1 MRTVAVIM
9 AGGSGTRLWPL
20 SRIARPK
27 QLLHIVGGQS
37 LLRSAYDR
45 LSTFLPADDIYIVAL
60 SSHLPAIADE
70 VSALPPENLIGEPIG
85 RDTANAIALTA
96 SILHER
102 DSDTVMGV
110 FTADHFIRPANVFAE
125 DVRTAF
131 DAVAAHPDALLTIG
145 LRPTE
150 PHTGF
155 GYIERGQ
162 PVAERIYRVKQF
174 REKPD
179 LETARS
185 YARSGRHYWNSG
197 MFVWRTETI
206 LAEFARR
213 LPETHSAVRTLGR
226 SWYEYDGPRAAAEVY
241 PTLTRISIDFAVME
255 HAKNVL
261 VVEGRFE
268 WHDVGNWTAL
278 EHVFSSDEAHNVR
291 AAANTELMDSRNTI
305 VVAEGEHL
313 IAAIGVSDLIVV
325 HSHNATLVCRRD
337 RIQDIRELVARLERE
352 HDGRFT

>member
-1 MRTVAVIM
+1 MRTVAVIL

-20 SRIARPK
+20 SRTSRPK

-45 LSTFLPADDIYIVAL
+45 LRTFLPADDIYIVAL
-60 SSHLPAIADE
+60 ASHLPAIAEE
-70 VSALPPENLIGEPIG
+70 VSSLPPENLIGEPIG

-102 DSDTVMGV
+102 DPDTLMGV

-131 DAVAAHPDALLTIG
+131 EAVGAHPDALLTIG
-145 LRPTE
+145 MRPTE

-162 PVAERIYRVKQF
+162 AVAERVYRVEQF
-174 REKPD
+174 REKPN

-185 YARSGRHYWNSG
+185 YVDSGRYYWNSG

-206 LAEFARR
+206 LSELARR
-213 LPETHSAVRTLGR
+213 LPQTHAAVRALGK

-255 HAKNVL
+255 HATNVL

-278 EHVFSSDEAHNVR
+278 ENVLYSDEAHNVR
-291 AAANTELMDSRNTI
+291 AAAITELMDSRNTI
-305 VVAEGEHL
+305 VVAEGDHL
-313 IAAIGVSDLIVV
+313 IATIGVSDLIVV
-325 HSHNATLVCRRD
+325 HSNNATLVCHRD
-337 RIQDIRELVARLERE
+337 RIQEIRDLVARLERQ